1 MVYSIYPLLK
11 INLYKSPVFQEV
23 MFFEHEKL
31 GLKIGEKVGFLGG
44 YLIFT
49 SLFFFILSYFH
60 KLPLGWTYFHLLGIT
75 APITILGL
83 VVKRYLE

>member
-1 MVYSIYPLLK
+1 
-11 INLYKSPVFQEV
+11 
-23 MFFEHEKL
+23 MFFKQQNLSEI
-31 GLKIGEKVGFLGG
+31 IGEKAGFLFG

-49 SLFFFILSYFH
+49 SLFYLLLNYFNN
-60 KLPLGWTYFHLLGIT
+60 LPSGWTYFHLLGIT